1 MAANTL
7 TGLAE
12 SIYAGLDT
20 VSREQVGFIPAV
32 RKDVSLEQAA
42 VGQTITYSQVPE
54 LAAGNIAAGAYAP
67 DPAGIVVAAPTM
79 TIDKARVVA
88 VGWTGEEQTSLG
100 GKYQDIRANAFA
112 QAFRTLANEVETDI
126 AATYKSASRAYG
138 VAGSTPFGTASDL
151 SDIAYIRE
159 ILEANGA
166 PAGDLHLIMDTK
178 AGAAMRAKQGI
189 VFKANEGSAASQASG
204 NLIQLEGLYLGQSG
218 KIATHVAGTGTGYQW
233 GTSGTAGDSTITV
246 SAAGGSGTI
255 LAGDIVS
262 DTSGSTNKYVVSTT
276 LAGVSL
282 AIGKPGLLNSVAV
295 GTSLVNGTSNYKANL
310 AFNRNAIVLANR
322 LPKRPI
328 EGDNAID
335 VMIVTDPVSGLSFE
349 IAMYRQYRQ
358 VRYEVSLCW
367 GVKAVKPEHMAIL
380 LG

>member
-20 VSREQVGFIPAV
+20 VSRELVGLIPAV
-32 RKDVSLEQAA
+32 RKDVSLDQAA

-67 DPAGIVVAAPTM
+67 DPSGITVAAPTM

-88 VGWTGEEQTSLG
+88 VSWTGEEQTSLG

-112 QAFRTLANEVETDI
+112 QAFRTLANEVESDI
-126 AATYKSASRAYG
+126 AGQYKYASRAYG
-138 VAGSTPFGTASDL
+138 TAGVTPFNTAGDL

-159 ILEANGA
+159 ILETNGA
-166 PAGDLHLIMDTK
+166 PAGDLHLVIDNK
-178 AGAAMRAKQGI
+178 SGAAMRAKQGI
-189 VFKANEGSAASQASG
+189 IFKANEGSAASQASG
-204 NLIQLEGLYLGQSG
+204 NLVQIEGLILGQSG
-218 KIATHVAGTGTGYQW
+218 KIATHTAGTGTGKVF
-233 GTSGTAGDSTITV
+233 TAGFAAGVKDLTV
-246 SAAGGSGTI
+246 SGGSGTM
-255 LAGDIVS
+255 LVGDFFSVS
-262 DTSGSTNKYVVSTT
+262 GTDKYLVSSALNGSAVSI
-276 LAGVSL
+276 AS
-282 AIGKPGLLNSVAV
+282 PGLLSSVA
-295 GTSLVNGTSNYKANL
+295 GNGILTINNTNYKANM

-322 LPKRPI
+322 LPKRPL
-328 EGDNAID
+328 EGDSALD

-349 IAMYRQYRQ
+349 ISMYRQYRQ
-358 VRYEVSLCW
+358 VRYEVALCW
-367 GVKAVKPEHMAIL
+367 GVKTVKPDHVAIL